1 MVTLHLHISDTAW
14 RTFQP
19 ALEALIKAAGSLTNG
34 ISAPSVPLVNSTQCD
49 GCNRGLPLRNG
60 LHVDDNGLHF
70 MACTNKPKRK
80 KPPVA
85 DTPAFARFWAAYP
98 RKQARVNALKAWH
111 SKGCE
116 EAQALIISAL
126 ERQARNDEQW
136 RKDGGKYI
144 PLASTWLN
152 GERWEDVVGVF
163 VPQERVMDDRS
174 RRALEEMQ

>member
-1 MVTLHLHISDTAW
+1 MVTLHLHISDAAW
-14 RTFQP
+14 REFQP
-19 ALEALIKAAGSLTNG
+19 RLEALIKAAGELQGAGAT
-34 ISAPSVPLVNSTQCD
+34 PTVHLQP
-49 GCNRGLPLRNG
+49 
-60 LHVDDNGLHF
+60 
-70 MACTNKPKRK
+70 PKRT

-85 DTPAFARFWAAYP
+85 DTPAFLRFWAAYP